1 MGWGIL
7 HWSGSSDMSNNIS
20 RGGIMGNQDFFSKYS
35 KPALFVMLVVLFL
48 GGFAY
53 RKMETLLFPDVV
65 FPKIRIIADNGEQ
78 PIDKM
83 LITVTRPLET
93 AIKRVNGIESV
104 RSSTNRGSCTIE
116 AFFSWNT
123 DIDIARMQLEARI
136 NEIKNIL
143 PSTASLTIEAMS
155 QNIYPV
161 IGYTLESDKY
171 GQVEMRNAAMFF
183 ARPRF
188 SEVPGI
194 SNVVVRG
201 GKTKE
206 FVIIPDAMKMIRLGF
221 TVQNLT
227 DILGKTNFIE
237 SNGLL
242 SDYRRLY
249 LTVTDSR
256 ISTLEDLRN
265 LVIRSDRNRIIR
277 LSDIAA
283 IEFQEQQEFIRIN
296 ANGRDAVILD
306 LVKQKGANLVDFVE
320 KIKTKARDIQ
330 EQLPAGMVL
339 KPYYDQ
345 SVFVTESINSVLRA
359 IYEGLF
365 LALLV
370 VVLFL
375 RSFRASLNVIIIIP
389 VTLALTLVVLHLA
402 GITLNIMSL
411 GAIAASIGLI
421 IDDAIVVIEQIHRV
435 HEENPDKKLN
445 EVVSGTIRML
455 FPAMLGSSLSTIVI
469 FFPFVMMSGVAGS
482 FFRELTTTMEIT
494 LVCSFL
500 TTWLG
505 LPALHLLLGYK
516 HRKKGISPE
525 QKNRQYNLSWLIW
538 FFDKPLYATGFVLFL
553 GVSAFFLIP
562 RLNTGFLPVLD
573 EGTIVF
579 DYLTPP
585 GTSLDAS
592 DAMMRRV
599 DTLVLHYPDV
609 ATYMR
614 RTGTNMSSSISM
626 ASGVIP
632 PNEGDYLIQLKPGI
646 NRSTEAV
653 ISELREKVSAQ
664 EPALTIEFGQRIADL
679 LGDLIGRPEPVEIKI
694 FGDDKNVLESL
705 AVHTQEILKKIR
717 GVADINNGIIVEGP
731 TVTIIPDEEK
741 LMEFHLNSADLHE
754 QLKAYNEGVEVGEV
768 QSGEQM
774 LKILLRFS
782 SFRENSLEK
791 ILNQPIF
798 TPDGSFRPLRD
809 FARVD
814 VSKGTPDITRE
825 DLKSNIVVTA
835 RLENTDLGT
844 AVRKIKATLGRE
856 LIMPSGYYI
865 VYGGTWAQ
873 QQSSFTELLLILLAA
888 TVLVFSVLLLLFRD
902 FRIPLLIIFI
912 SLLGTTGCIWALF
925 ISGIQL
931 NVGSY
936 TGIIMIVG
944 IIAENAIFTVNQFK
958 MNLKSSGGDVDA
970 SIRYAISLRIRPKL
984 MTAIGAILALTPL
997 ALGIGVGAQ
1006 MQQPLAIA
1014 VIGGFVIALPLLLF
1028 VFPSL
1033 LRLLYS
1039 RH

>member
-1 MGWGIL
+1 MP
-7 HWSGSSDMSNNIS
+7 DK
-20 RGGIMGNQDFFSKYS
+20 DFFSKYS
-35 KPALFVMLVVLFL
+35 KPTIFVLLVVLFL

-83 LITVTRPLET
+83 LITVTRPLEI

-116 AFFSWNT
+116 AFFEWNT
-123 DIDIARMQLEARI
+123 DVDKARMQLEARI
-136 NEIKNIL
+136 NEIKNTL
-143 PSTASLTIEAMS
+143 PATMNLTIEAMS

-161 IGYTLESDKY
+161 IGYTLESEHY
-171 GQVEMRNAAMFF
+171 GQVEMRNLGMFF
-183 ARPRF
+183 VRPRF

-194 SNVVVRG
+194 SNVFVRG

-206 FVIIPDAMKMIRLGF
+206 FVITPDPAKMIQLGF
-221 TVQNLT
+221 TPQNLS

-256 ISTLEDLRN
+256 INTLDELKN
-265 LVIRSDRNRIIR
+265 LVIRNDRSRVIR
-277 LSDIAA
+277 LSDIATT
-283 IEFQEQQEFIRIN
+283 EFREQQEFIRIN
-296 ANGRDAVILD
+296 ANGRDAVVLD
-306 LVKQKGANLVDFVE
+306 LVKQKGTNLIDFTEQV
-320 KIKTKARDIQ
+320 KIKANEIRK
-330 EQLPAGMVL
+330 QLPAGISL
-339 KPYYDQ
+339 KTYYDQ
-345 SVFVTESINSVLRA
+345 SVFVSESIDSVLRC
-359 IYEGLF
+359 IWEGLI

-370 VVLFL
+370 VILFL

-389 VTLALTLVVLHLA
+389 VTLALTLAVMHLA

-435 HEENPDKKLN
+435 HEEHPDKALN
-445 EVVSGTIRML
+445 LVVRDTIRML
-455 FPAMLGSSLSTIVI
+455 FPAMVGSSLSTIVI
-469 FFPFVMMSGVAGS
+469 FFPFVLMSGVAGS

-494 LVCSFL
+494 LVSSFF

-505 LPALHLLLGYK
+505 LPALHLALGYK
-516 HRKKGISPE
+516 HRKKSLPE
-525 QKNRQYNLSWLIW
+525 TGPDHERHLNWLIW
-538 FFDKPLYATGFVLFL
+538 FFDKPVYAIVFVLVL
-553 GVSAFFLIP
+553 AVSSIVLIP
-562 RLNTGFLPVLD
+562 RLKTGFLPVLD

-599 DTLVLHYPDV
+599 DTVVLHHPDV

-614 RTGTNMSSSISM
+614 RTGTNMSSSISL

-632 PNEGDYLIQLKPGI
+632 PNEGDYLIQLKPI
-646 NRSTEAV
+646 KRSTEAV
-653 ISELREKVSAQ
+653 ISELRDRVSRQ
-664 EPALTIEFGQRIADL
+664 EPALSIEFGQRIADL
-679 LGDLIGRPEPVEIKI
+679 LGDLIGRPEPIEIKI
-694 FGDDKNVLESL
+694 FGDDQDVLQNL
-705 AVHTQEILKKIR
+705 AIRTQALLEKMRGIADLK
-717 GVADINNGIIVEGP
+717 DGIVVEGP
-731 TVTIIPDEEK
+731 TISIFPDEEK
-741 LMEFHLNSADLHE
+741 LAQYHLTPTDLQT
-754 QLKAYNEGVEVGEV
+754 QLQAYNEGIQAGEV

-774 LKILLRFS
+774 LKIIIRFTG
-782 SFRENSLEK
+782 FRENSLQKIMEK
-791 ILNQPIF
+791 PVF
-798 TPDGSFRPLRD
+798 SPDGSFRPLRD
-809 FARVD
+809 FARVEL
-814 VSKGTPDITRE
+814 SKGMPDITRE

-835 RLENTDLGT
+835 RLENRDLGS
-844 AVRKIKATLGRE
+844 AISEIKSTLTTNLG
-856 LIMPSGYYI
+856 LPPGYYV

-873 QQSSFTELLLILLAA
+873 QQASFRELLMILIAA
-888 TVLVFSVLLLLFRD
+888 TVLVFTVLLFLFRD
-902 FRIPLLIIFI
+902 FRISLLVIFI
-912 SLLGTTGCIWALF
+912 SILGTAGCIWALY
-925 ISGIQL
+925 ITGIQL

-944 IIAENAIFTVNQFK
+944 IIAENAIFTVNQFRVNMK
-958 MNLKSSGGDVDA
+958 TSSDVDD

-1014 VIGGFVIALPLLLF
+1014 VIGGFVIAMPLLLF
-1028 VFPSL
+1028 VFPTL
-1033 LRLLYS
+1033 LRLFYF
-1039 RH
+1039 RRT

>member
-1 MGWGIL
+1 ME
-7 HWSGSSDMSNNIS
+7 
-20 RGGIMGNQDFFSKYS
+20 RYT
-35 KPALFVMLVVLFL
+35 KPTIFVLLVILFL

-83 LITVTRPLET
+83 LITVTRPLEI
-93 AIKRVNGIESV
+93 AIKRVNGIETV

-116 AFFSWNT
+116 AFFEWKT

-136 NEIKNIL
+136 NEIKNTL
-143 PSTASLTIEAMS
+143 PSTTNLTIEAMS

-161 IGYTLESDKY
+161 IGYTLESDQY
-171 GQVEMRNAAMFF
+171 GQVELRNAAMFF
-183 ARPRF
+183 VRPRF
-188 SEVPGI
+188 SEVTGI

-206 FVIIPDAMKMIRLGF
+206 FVIIPDPFKMAQFGLTPQNIIDVLGA
-221 TVQNLT
+221 
-227 DILGKTNFIE
+227 TNFIE
-237 SNGLL
+237 SSGLL

-256 ISTLEDLRN
+256 IGSLEDLRN
-265 LVIRSDRNRIIR
+265 VVIRNDRNRVIR
-277 LSDIAA
+277 LSDFAH
-283 IEFQEQQEFIRIN
+283 IEFREQQEFIRIN
-296 ANGRDAVILD
+296 ANGHEAVILD
-306 LVKQKGANLVDFVE
+306 LVKQKGTNLLDFTE
-320 KIKTKARDIQ
+320 KVLEKEKEIR
-330 EQLPAGMVL
+330 EQLPPGMIL
-339 KPYYDQ
+339 KPYYNQ
-345 SVFVTESINSVLRA
+345 SVFVSDSINSVLRA

-370 VVLFL
+370 VIVFL

-389 VTLALTLVVLHLA
+389 VTLTLTLAVLYLA

-435 HEENPDKKLN
+435 HEEDPGKDVRT
-445 EVVSGTIRML
+445 VVRDTIRML
-455 FPAMLGSSLSTIVI
+455 FPAMVGSSLSTIVI
-469 FFPFVMMSGVAGS
+469 FIPFVLMSGVAGS

-494 LVCSFL
+494 LVCSFFV
-500 TTWLG
+500 TWLG
-505 LPALHLLLGYK
+505 LPALHLALGYK
-516 HRKKGISPE
+516 HRKHASAQGEKKTG
-525 QKNRQYNLSWLIW
+525 NHLSWLIW
-538 FFDKPLYATGFVLFL
+538 FFNKPAYALGFIVLL
-553 GVSAFFLIP
+553 AGSALLLIP
-562 RLNTGFLPVLD
+562 QLNTGFLPVLD
-573 EGTIVF
+573 EGTIVL

-585 GTSLDAS
+585 GTALDAS

-599 DTLVLHYPDV
+599 DTVVLHHPDV

-646 NRSTEAV
+646 NRSTEEV
-653 ISELREKVSAQ
+653 ITELREKISAR

-694 FGDDKNVLESL
+694 FGNDKAVLETL
-705 AVHTQEILKKIR
+705 AIRAQGLLENVKGIADLK
-717 GVADINNGIIVEGP
+717 NGIVNEGP
-731 TVTIIPDEEK
+731 AISIIPDEAK
-741 LMEFHLNSADLHE
+741 LAQFHLSANDLQI
-754 QLKAYNEGVEVGEV
+754 QLKSYNEGVKVGEV

-774 LKILLRFS
+774 LRILLRFND
-782 SFRENSLEK
+782 FKENSLEK
-791 ILNQPIF
+791 ILGQPIF
-798 TPDGSFRPLRD
+798 APDGAFRPLKD
-809 FARVD
+809 FARVEL
-814 VSKGTPDITRE
+814 SKGTPDITRE

-835 RLENTDLGT
+835 RLENRDLGS
-844 AVRKIKATLGRE
+844 AVKDIKNTLE
-856 LIMPSGYYI
+856 QHLMLPSGYYL

-873 QQSSFTELLLILLAA
+873 QQSSFSELLLILLAA
-888 TVLVFSVLLLLFRD
+888 TILVFSVLLFLFRD
-902 FRIPLLIIFI
+902 FRI
-912 SLLGTTGCIWALF
+912 SLLVIFVSVLGTSGCIWALY
-925 ISGIQL
+925 ITGIQL

-944 IIAENAIFTVNQFK
+944 IIAENAIFTVNQFWVN
-958 MNLKSSGGDVDA
+958 MKSSNGDVDA
-970 SIRYAISLRIRPKL
+970 SIQYAISLRIRPKL

-997 ALGIGVGAQ
+997 ALGMGVGAQ

-1014 VIGGFVIALPLLLF
+1014 VIGGFVMAMPILLF

-1033 LRLLYS
+1033 LRWIFIAKT
-1039 RH
+1039 

>member
-1 MGWGIL
+1 
-7 HWSGSSDMSNNIS
+7 
-20 RGGIMGNQDFFSKYS
+20 
-35 KPALFVMLVVLFL
+35 
-48 GGFAY
+48 
-53 RKMETLLFPDVV
+53 
-65 FPKIRIIADNGEQ
+65 
-78 PIDKM
+78 
-83 LITVTRPLET
+83 
-93 AIKRVNGIESV
+93 
-104 RSSTNRGSCTIE
+104 
-116 AFFSWNT
+116 
-123 DIDIARMQLEARI
+123 MQLEARI

-143 PSTASLTIEAMS
+143 PPTANLVIEAMS

-171 GQVEMRNAAMFF
+171 GQVEMKNVAMFF

-194 SNVVVRG
+194 SNVFVRG

-206 FVIIPDAMKMIRLGF
+206 FVIKPDPMKMVQLGI
-221 TVQNLT
+221 TPQNLI
-227 DILGKTNFIE
+227 DVLGKTNFIE

-249 LTVTDSR
+249 LSVTDSR
-256 ISTLEDLRN
+256 ISTLGDLKN
-265 LVIRSDRNRIIR
+265 LVIRNDGNRIIR
-277 LSDIAA
+277 LGDLALA
-283 IEFQEQQEFIRIN
+283 EFQEQQEFIRIN
-296 ANGRDAVILD
+296 ANGHDAVILD
-306 LVKQKGANLVDFVE
+306 IVKQKGANLLDFVE
-320 KIKTKARDIQ
+320 KVQAKAREIQ
-330 EQLPAGMVL
+330 KQLPPGMVL
-339 KPYYDQ
+339 KTYYNQ
-345 SVFVTESINSVLRA
+345 SVFVTDSINSVLRA
-359 IYEGLF
+359 IYEGLI

-370 VVLFL
+370 VILFL

-389 VTLALTLVVLHLA
+389 VTLALTLTVLHLA

-435 HEENPDKKLN
+435 HEENPDKDLHT
-445 EVVSGTIRML
+445 VVKETIHML
-455 FPAMLGSSLSTIVI
+455 FPAMVGSSLSTIVI
-469 FFPFVMMSGVAGS
+469 FFPFVLMSGVAGS
-482 FFRELTTTMEIT
+482 FFRELTATMEIT

-505 LPALHLLLGYK
+505 LPALHLALGYK
-516 HRKKGISPE
+516 HRNKTPARETDMTGS
-525 QKNRQYNLSWLIW
+525 RHHLGWLIW
-538 FFDKPLYATGFVLFL
+538 FFDKPAFALGFIVILAA
-553 GVSAFFLIP
+553 SAVFLIP
-562 RLNTGFLPVLD
+562 KLNTGFLPILD

-599 DTLVLHYPDV
+599 DTVVLHHKDV

-646 NRSTEAV
+646 SRSTEDV
-653 ISELREKVSAQ
+653 ISELRQRVSAQ

-694 FGDDKNVLESL
+694 FGDDKAQLESL
-705 AVHTQEILKKIR
+705 AMQAQGLLGKIK
-717 GVADINNGIIVEGP
+717 GVTDIKNGIIVEGP
-731 TVTIIPDEEK
+731 AISIIPDEAV
-741 LMEFHLNSADLHE
+741 LAQFHLSPADLQS
-754 QLKAYNEGVEVGEV
+754 QLKAYNEGVKVGEV

-774 LKILLRFS
+774 LSILLRFTD
-782 SFRENSLEK
+782 FRENYLGK
-791 ILNQPIF
+791 ILDQPIF
-798 TPDGSFRPLRD
+798 TPDGSFRPLKY
-809 FARVD
+809 FARAEL
-814 VSKGTPDITRE
+814 SKGSPDITRE

-835 RLENTDLGT
+835 RLENRDLGS
-844 AVRKIKATLGRE
+844 AMKEIKSTLE
-856 LIMPSGYYI
+856 KNLLMLPGYYI
-865 VYGGTWAQ
+865 VYGGTYAQ
-873 QQSSFTELLLILLAA
+873 QQSSFRELLMILLAA
-888 TVLVFSVLLLLFRD
+888 IILVFSVLLFLFRD
-902 FRIPLLIIFI
+902 LRIPLLVIFI
-912 SLLGTTGCIWALF
+912 SVLGTGGCIWALY
-925 ISGIQL
+925 ITGIQL

-944 IIAENAIFTVNQFK
+944 IIAENAIFTVNQFRAT
-958 MNLKSSGGDVDA
+958 MKSSSGDVDA

-1014 VIGGFVIALPLLLF
+1014 VIGGFIVAMPLLLF

-1033 LRLLYS
+1033 IRWIYIRS
-1039 RH
+1039 GSVNAGNA

>member
-1 MGWGIL
+1 MMG
-7 HWSGSSDMSNNIS
+7 S
-20 RGGIMGNQDFFSKYS
+20 YT
-35 KPALFVMLVVLFL
+35 KPTIFVLLAILFL

-53 RKMETLLFPDVV
+53 RKMEMLLFPDVV

-83 LITVTRPLET
+83 LITVTRPLEI
-93 AIKRVNGIESV
+93 AIKRVNGIETV

-116 AFFSWNT
+116 AFFDWKT
-123 DIDIARMQLEARI
+123 DINIARMQLEARI
-136 NEIKNIL
+136 NEIKNTL
-143 PSTASLTIEAMS
+143 PPTANLTIEAMS

-161 IGYTLESDKY
+161 IGYTLESERS
-171 GQVEMRNAAMFF
+171 GQIEMRNVAMFF

-206 FVIIPDAMKMIRLGF
+206 FVIIPDPMKMVQLG
-221 TVQNLT
+221 LT
-227 DILGKTNFIE
+227 PQKLIDVLDSTNFIE

-256 ISTLEDLRN
+256 INTIEDLRS
-265 LVIRSDRNRIIR
+265 LVIRNDLHRIIR
-277 LSDIAA
+277 LADFSMV
-283 IEFQEQQEFIRIN
+283 EFQEQQEFIRIN
-296 ANGRDAVILD
+296 ANGREAVILD
-306 LVKQKGANLVDFVE
+306 LVKQKGTNLVDFSDKVLE
-320 KIKTKARDIQ
+320 KAREIQ
-330 EQLPAGMVL
+330 EQLPPGMIL
-339 KPYYDQ
+339 KPYYNQ
-345 SVFVTESINSVLRA
+345 SAFVSESISSVLRA

-370 VVLFL
+370 VILFL

-389 VTLALTLVVLHLA
+389 VTLALTIAVLYLT

-435 HEENPDKKLN
+435 HEENPEKDKR
-445 EVVSGTIRML
+445 EVVSDTIRML

-482 FFRELTTTMEIT
+482 FFKELAATMEIT
-494 LVCSFL
+494 LVCSFF

-505 LPALHLLLGYK
+505 LPALHLALGYK
-516 HRKKGISPE
+516 HRSKNNGQSDLGKGM
-525 QKNRQYNLSWLIW
+525 QLNWLVW
-538 FFDKPLYATGFVLFL
+538 FFDKPFFALGFIILL
-553 GVSAFFLIP
+553 AASALFLIP
-562 RLNTGFLPVLD
+562 KLNTGFLPVLD
-573 EGTIVF
+573 EGTIVL

-592 DAMMRRV
+592 DVMMRRV
-599 DTLVLHYPDV
+599 DTIVLHHPDV

-646 NRSTEAV
+646 KRSTEEV
-653 ISELREKVSAQ
+653 ISELREKISTR
-664 EPALTIEFGQRIADL
+664 EPALIIEFGQRIADL

-694 FGDDKNVLESL
+694 FGDDKAVLETL
-705 AVHTQEILKKIR
+705 ALRAQGLLKKIN
-717 GVADINNGIIVEGP
+717 GIADLNNGIIVEGP
-731 TVTIIPDEEK
+731 TITIIPDEAR
-741 LMEFHLNSADLHE
+741 LAQFNLSPANLQT
-754 QLKAYNEGVEVGEV
+754 QLKAYNEGVQVGQV

-774 LKILLRFS
+774 LQILLRFT

-791 ILNQPIF
+791 ILGQPIF
-798 TPDGSFRPLRD
+798 TPEGSFRPLKD
-809 FARVD
+809 FARVEL
-814 VSKGTPDITRE
+814 SKGTPDVTRE
-825 DLKSNIVVTA
+825 DLKSNIVITA
-835 RLENTDLGT
+835 RLENRDLGG
-844 AVRKIKATLGRE
+844 AIKDIKNTLE
-856 LIMPSGYYI
+856 QKLALPAGYYVI
-865 VYGGTWAQ
+865 YGGTWAQ
-873 QQSSFTELLLILLAA
+873 QQSSFSELLIILLVA
-888 TVLVFSVLLLLFRD
+888 TVLVFSVLLFLFRD
-902 FRIPLLIIFI
+902 FRISLLVIFI
-912 SLLGTTGCIWALF
+912 SVLGTAGCIWALY
-925 ISGIQL
+925 ITGIQL

-944 IIAENAIFTVNQFK
+944 IIAENAIFTVNQFWVN
-958 MNLKSSGGDVDA
+958 MKSSGGNVDA

-1014 VIGGFVIALPLLLF
+1014 VIGGFIMALPMLLF

-1033 LRLLYS
+1033 LRWIFIRKSRIPLL
-1039 RH
+1039 